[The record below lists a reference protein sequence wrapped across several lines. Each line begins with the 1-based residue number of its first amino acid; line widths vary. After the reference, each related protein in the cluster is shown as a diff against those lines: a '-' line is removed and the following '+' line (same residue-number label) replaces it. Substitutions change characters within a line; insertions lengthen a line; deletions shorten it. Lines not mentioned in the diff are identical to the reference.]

1 LTQCGVWSSF
11 SPSKHFPI
19 YSVRFETV
27 RPIAKEVTNMK
38 RLLAGSL
45 LVLSTGL
52 ASTASGQDAAL
63 IQAARKEG
71 KVVWHTSLALPSS
84 TAIAHYFQN
93 KYKGIEV
100 EVHRN
105 GSQRV
110 LQRFMQETAAGIKN
124 ADIVHTSD
132 AGHFELLKDK
142 GLILKHTPQGV
153 ASFPEGFKDK
163 NGFYYGMR
171 ATLSV
176 IAYNP
181 KIVNEKDAPKTWK
194 DLLNAKWS
202 GKEVSAHPGYSGIIM
217 THVLALVN
225 AYGWEYFRD
234 LAKNKLHLVQ
244 SANDPAGVVASGE
257 RPLGVNGAEYFYY
270 KTLKQGNPIK
280 IIYPKEGVPLVVS
293 PVAIAKD
300 APHPNAAK
308 LFTEFIFSKE
318 SQQLLADKE
327 GLYTGHP
334 DVTYPA
340 DKPKLKDLKLLSADA
355 DELEKRNAEIK
366 KRFVEF
372 FGA

>member
-1 LTQCGVWSSF
+1 
-11 SPSKHFPI
+11 
-19 YSVRFETV
+19 
-27 RPIAKEVTNMK
+27 MK
-38 RLLAGSL
+38 PKSSL
-45 LVLSTGL
+45 LVLALCFVSASL
-52 ASTASGQDAAL
+52 ARAQDAQL
-63 IQAARKEG
+63 LAAAKKEG
-71 KVVWHTSLALPSS
+71 KVVWYTSLAIPSS
-84 TAIAHYFQN
+84 TAISHYFQN

-110 LQRFMQETAAGIKN
+110 LQRFMQEAAAGLKN
-124 ADIVHTSD
+124 GDIVHTSD

-142 GLILKHTPQGV
+142 GMLLKFTPQAV
-153 ASFPEGFKDK
+153 AAFPDGFKDK
-163 NGFYYGMR
+163 AGFYYGMR

-176 IAYNP
+176 IAHNP
-181 KIVNEKDAPKTWK
+181 KIVAEKDAPQTWK
-194 DLLNAKWS
+194 DLLNPKWS
-202 GKEVSAHPGYSGIIM
+202 GKMVTAHPGYSGIIM

-225 AYGWEYFRD
+225 VYGWDYFRD
-234 LAKNKLHLVQ
+234 LAKNKLHIVQ

-257 RPLGVNGAEYFYY
+257 RPVGVNGAEYFYY

-318 SQQLLADKE
+318 SQQLLADIE

-334 DVTYPA
+334 EVTYPA
-340 DKPKLKDLKLLSADA
+340 DKPKLKDLKLLPADA

-366 KRFVEF
+366 KRFTEF

>member
-1 LTQCGVWSSF
+1 MKKSIVLLLFVACAAA
-11 SPSKHFPI
+11 PS
-19 YSVRFETV
+19 
-27 RPIAKEVTNMK
+27 
-38 RLLAGSL
+38 
-45 LVLSTGL
+45 
-52 ASTASGQDAAL
+52 ASMGQDAAL
-63 IQAARKEG
+63 VQAARKEG

-84 TAIAHYFQN
+84 TAISHYFQN

-124 ADIVHTSD
+124 ADIIHTSD

-142 GLILKHTPQGV
+142 NLLLKFTPQAV
-153 ASFPEGFKDK
+153 ASFPDGFKDK
-163 NGFYYGMR
+163 AGFYYGMR

-176 IAYNP
+176 MAHNP
-181 KIVNEKDAPKTWK
+181 KIVSEKDAPATWK
-194 DLLNAKWS
+194 DLLDPKWR
-202 GKEVSAHPGYSGIIM
+202 GKLVTAHPGYSGIIM
-217 THVLALVN
+217 THILALVN
-225 AYGWEYFRD
+225 QYGWEYFRE

-257 RPLGVNGAEYFYY
+257 RPVSVNGAEYYYY
-270 KTLKQGNPIK
+270 KTLKQGNPLR
-280 IIYPKEGVPLVVS
+280 IIYAKDGVPLVVS
-293 PVAIAKD
+293 PVAIARD

-308 LFTEFIFSKE
+308 LFVEFIFSRE

-334 DVTYPA
+334 EVTYPA
-340 DKPKLKDLKLLSADA
+340 DKPKLKDLKLLTADA

>member
-1 LTQCGVWSSF
+1 MKKSLAFLLFALSF
-11 SPSKHFPI
+11 AI
-19 YSVRFETV
+19 
-27 RPIAKEVTNMK
+27 N
-38 RLLAGSL
+38 
-45 LVLSTGL
+45 
-52 ASTASGQDAAL
+52 TAAFAQDAAL

-71 KVVWHTSLALPSS
+71 SVAWYTSLALPSS
-84 TAIAHYFQN
+84 TAIAHAFKT
-93 KYKGIEV
+93 KYTGIDV
-100 EVHRN
+100 EVHRT

-110 LQRFMQETAAGIKN
+110 LQRVMQEASSGIKN
-124 ADIVHTSD
+124 ADVIHTSD
-132 AGHFELLKDK
+132 AGHFVLLKDK
-142 GLILKHTPQGV
+142 GMLLQYTPAGV
-153 ASFPEGFKDK
+153 ERFPAGFKDK
-163 NGFYYGMR
+163 NGFYFGMR

-181 KIVNEKDAPKTWK
+181 KIVSEKDAPSTWK
-194 DLLNAKWS
+194 DLLDSKWS

-225 AYGWEYFRD
+225 QYGWEYFRD

-257 RPLGVNGAEYFYY
+257 RPVGVNGAEYFYY

-280 IIYPKEGVPLVVS
+280 IVYPKEGVPLVVS
-293 PVAIAKD
+293 PVAIAKN
-300 APHPNAAK
+300 APRPNAAK
-308 LFTEFIFSKE
+308 LFVEFIFSKE

-340 DKPKLKDLKLLSADA
+340 DKPKLKDLKLIAADP